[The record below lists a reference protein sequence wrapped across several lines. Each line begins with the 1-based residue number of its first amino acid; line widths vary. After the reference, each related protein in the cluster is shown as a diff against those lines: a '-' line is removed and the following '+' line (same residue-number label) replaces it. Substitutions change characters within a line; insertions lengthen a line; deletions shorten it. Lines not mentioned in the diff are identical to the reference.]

1 MRRREFIAGVGSA
14 AAWPMAVV
22 AQGAIPVVGF
32 LNSGSPGP
40 ATAQVDAFRRGL
52 KEHGYVVGQNVMLDF
67 RWAEGRFDQLPG
79 MASDLVNRK
88 VTVIFAGGPPAAIA
102 AKSATSTIPIV
113 FTSGDDP
120 IQSGLVGGLRHPGGN
135 VTGVSILLRET
146 QSKRLELLRAL
157 LPSASVVGLL
167 AHSRAPGDDTEGA
180 ARSIGLKLYPVLV
193 ASADA
198 LDAAFASFT
207 DHHVSAVFV
216 GSDPALAAWRNQIFA
231 LAFRASLPT
240 VCETRGYIPDGAV
253 MSYGADVS
261 DAYRQAGSYVARI
274 LNGDSPADLPV
285 IQPTKF
291 ELVINLKAAKALGL
305 AVPPGLLARADE
317 VIE

>member
-14 AAWPMAVV
+14 AAWPMAVL

-120 IQSGLVGGLRHPGGN
+120 IQSGLVGY
-135 VTGVSILLRET
+135 VILVAT
-146 QSKRLELLRAL
+146 
-157 LPSASVVGLL
+157 LPASASC
-167 AHSRAPGDDTEGA
+167 S
-180 ARSIGLKLYPVLV
+180 ARRNRSGW
-193 ASADA
+193 
-198 LDAAFASFT
+198 SFC
-207 DHHVSAVFV
+207 VRCCLQQV
-216 GSDPALAAWRNQIFA
+216 W
-231 LAFRASLPT
+231 
-240 VCETRGYIPDGAV
+240 
-253 MSYGADVS
+253 
-261 DAYRQAGSYVARI
+261 
-274 LNGDSPADLPV
+274 
-285 IQPTKF
+285 
-291 ELVINLKAAKALGL
+291 
-305 AVPPGLLARADE
+305 
-317 VIE
+317 